1 MKKVVGMVL
10 ALSLIVSPTLASAA
24 ASFDGDF
31 LVAKKGGNG
40 GGSSGGSS
48 GGNSSKASSSSNSSS
63 PTSTINGN
71 NKADAGKSSQVDIE
85 KQSNTNTSKSD
96 NSTKVDVK
104 QEKTRIL
111 NEANSNKAELKTQA
125 LEFRKQFEAT
135 VESGAEKAE
144 LLETTAELLDE
155 AGELDEAIA
164 TQEEAV
170 QEDLTNVDRYK
181 KLAKLMEK
189 NGNKEIKAFVNG
201 EHPVFDVPPVIKSGR
216 TLVPIRAISQSLG
229 AEVNWNQEEQ
239 TAIIVKDGV
248 EIKLV
253 LNEVKAYVNGE
264 EIELDVPSTSIN
276 SRIVVPLRFI
286 SEAFDAA
293 VQWEDETDS
302 IIIVDDENA
311 ADETNGETGTEETS
325 GENTTEETNE
335 TGTTDNAATEDATT
349 EDATT
354 DLTTE
359 ASTTEGT
366 NNETVTGETT
376 TNETGTPEA
385 ATETTN

>member
-24 ASFDGDF
+24 TSFDGDF

-40 GGSSGGSS
+40 GSSSGGSS

-63 PTSTINGN
+63 TTTTVNGN
-71 NKADAGKSSQVDIE
+71 NKADAGKSSQVDTE

-111 NEANSNKAELKTQA
+111 NEANSNKAELKSQA

-135 VESGAEKAE
+135 VESGVEKAE

-229 AEVNWNQEEQ
+229 AEVTWNQEEQ
-239 TAIIVKDGV
+239 TAIIEKDGV

-253 LNEVKAYVNGE
+253 LNEVKANVNGE
-264 EIELDVPSTSIN
+264 
-276 SRIVVPLRFI
+276 
-286 SEAFDAA
+286 
-293 VQWEDETDS
+293 
-302 IIIVDDENA
+302 
-311 ADETNGETGTEETS
+311 
-325 GENTTEETNE
+325 
-335 TGTTDNAATEDATT
+335 
-349 EDATT
+349 
-354 DLTTE
+354 
-359 ASTTEGT
+359 
-366 NNETVTGETT
+366 
-376 TNETGTPEA
+376 
-385 ATETTN
+385 